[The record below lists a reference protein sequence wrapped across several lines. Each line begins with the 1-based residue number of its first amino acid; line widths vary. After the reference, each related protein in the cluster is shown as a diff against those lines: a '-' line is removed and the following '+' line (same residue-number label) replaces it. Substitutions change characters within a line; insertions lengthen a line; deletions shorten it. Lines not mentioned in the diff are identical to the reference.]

1 VIAPRLVPGGIL
13 IADNAI
19 NHRET
24 LQPLLDEAL
33 ADERVDALVVP
44 IGKGELICRKRA

>member
-1 VIAPRLVPGGIL
+1 VVPRLVPGGLL

-24 LQPLLDEAL
+24 LGPMLEAAL
-33 ADERVDALVVP
+33 EDERVTAMIVP
-44 IGKGELICRKRA
+44 VGKGLLLCRKNG